1 MKSAKTIPTDLELE
15 ILKLIWR
22 RGSATVRDV
31 YLDFQKERKIAYTTV
46 LTMMGVLE
54 RKGHLTKKR
63 GERAYVYS
71 PAQPQARVMDG
82 IIKEFVNRVFNGS
95 PQCRCS
101 RFRIRFRQLVPSRM
115 RMHFSAFR
123 LMLSDL

>member
-1 MKSAKTIPTDLELE
+1 MKNPKTIPTDLELE

-54 RKGHLTKKR
+54 RKGHLKKKR

-71 PAQPQARVMDG
+71 SAQPQARVTDG
-82 IIKEFVNRVFNGS
+82 MIREFVNRVFNGS
-95 PQCRCS
+95 PKPL
-101 RFRIRFRQLVPSRM
+101 LVHLVEHSEIGAEELEEIEGILRE
-115 RMHFSAFR
+115 RR
-123 LMLSDL
+123 KKK